1 MSLARAFL
9 STIGIREPSVS
20 SILITPPAIEPLTVA
35 EAKAYLRVETAD
47 DDTVIAALIAAARLH
62 VEAQTQTALIT
73 QGRRLVLDCWPERG
87 RITVR
92 PGPLQ
97 ALTAA
102 RVFDF
107 DGHVRAVDT
116 QGFAPDAASSMLAF
130 MPWTVP
136 LPTRIA
142 AGIELDV
149 TVGFGDA
156 ASDVP
161 EPLRQAMRMFV
172 AHWYD
177 NRGLIAAGTR
187 TVALPSAAATLIAPY
202 RMLAL

>member
-1 MSLARAFL
+1 M
-9 STIGIREPSVS
+9 P
-20 SILITPPAIEPLTVA
+20 SILIMPPAVEPLTLA
-35 EAKAYLRVETAD
+35 EAKAYLRVEADD

-87 RITVR
+87 RIPVR

-97 ALTAA
+97 ALVAA

-107 DGHVRAVDT
+107 DGHVRVIDT
-116 QGFAPDAASSMLAF
+116 QSFVPDTGSSILAF
-130 MPWTVP
+130 MPWAVP

-161 EPLRQAMRMFV
+161 EPLRQAMRLFI

-177 NRGLIAAGTR
+177 NRGLIAAGTHA
-187 TVALPSAAATLIAPY
+187 VALPSAAATLIAPY
-202 RMLAL
+202 RMLSL